1 VITLILQVASSFI
14 GRKLRPNGGRC
25 KLPICPMIWKTRRTL
40 LDLTHRA
47 RVMGILNVTPDSFSD
62 GGAHFG
68 IGSALNHA
76 RQMIAEG
83 AELIDIGGE
92 STRPGA
98 DVVSAAEEIAR
109 TAPVIAAL
117 RAEWD
122 GLISIDTCK
131 AAVAEAAL
139 HAGADIVND
148 ISGLLAD
155 PEMAGVCAAH
165 RCGVVAMHMQ
175 GTPQTMQ
182 LAPRY
187 GDVVAEVKAFFAERL
202 ATLTA
207 AGIDPAALCFDPG
220 IGFGKTVAHNLA
232 LLRALGELSVAGR
245 PLLLGVSRKSF
256 IGHVLESTN
265 LNLREWPTV
274 AITANA
280 REKGVMLHRV
290 HSVKPNLEALRM
302 TEAIL
307 G

>member
-1 VITLILQVASSFI
+1 
-14 GRKLRPNGGRC
+14 
-25 KLPICPMIWKTRRTL
+25 
-40 LDLTHRA
+40 
-47 RVMGILNVTPDSFSD
+47 
-62 GGAHFG
+62 
-68 IGSALNHA
+68 
-76 RQMIAEG
+76 
-83 AELIDIGGE
+83 
-92 STRPGA
+92 
-98 DVVSAAEEIAR
+98 
-109 TAPVIAAL
+109 
-117 RAEWD
+117 
-122 GLISIDTCK
+122 
-131 AAVAEAAL
+131 
-139 HAGADIVND
+139 
-148 ISGLLAD
+148 
-155 PEMAGVCAAH
+155 
-165 RCGVVAMHMQ
+165 MHMQ

-232 LLRALGELSVAGR
+232 LLRALGELSVADR

-256 IGHVLESTN
+256 IGQVLESTD
-265 LNLREWPTV
+265 LSAREWPTV